1 MLKGYLLIGLTKLT
15 LLVFRLPLICKNK
28 VDHKQSNCTLNLR
41 VVLYVPLKINS
52 FTHVSSVQALGAATF
67 KSYIEIGWVFHARE
81 VERAF
86 S

>member
-41 VVLYVPLKINS
+41 VAPLKINS